1 METTLVLIK
10 PDAVKRR
17 VVANILD
24 MFESHTE
31 LEIKQLKLMTL
42 TFEKAYEHYGEHDGK
57 PFFEDLMQFIT
68 SGPLYAIEIIGENA
82 IADVRRLCGATNPL
96 VAAPGTIRARY
107 ATSTNRNVVHSSD
120 SIESAQRELK
130 VFFG

>member
-1 METTLVLIK
+1 MESTLVLIK

-42 TFEKAYEHYGEHDGK
+42 TYEKAYEHYGEHDGK

-82 IADVRRLCGATNPL
+82 IADVRKLCGATNPL
-96 VAAPGTIRARY
+96 EAAPGTIRARY
-107 ATSTNRNVVHSSD
+107 ATATNRNVVHSSD
-120 SIESAQRELK
+120 SIQSAQRELK

>member
-1 METTLVLIK
+1 MERTLVLIK

-42 TFEKAYEHYGEHDGK
+42 TYEKAYEHYGEHEGK

-68 SGPLYAIEIIGENA
+68 SGPLYAIEIIGDNA
-82 IADVRRLCGATNPL
+82 ISDVRKLCGSTNPL
-96 VAAPGTIRARY
+96 EAAPGTIRARY
-107 ATSTNRNVVHSSD
+107 ATATNRNVVHSSD
-120 SIESAQRELK
+120 SPENAKRELN

>member
-1 METTLVLIK
+1 
-10 PDAVKRR
+10 
-17 VVANILD
+17 

-42 TFEKAYEHYGEHDGK
+42 TYEKAYEHYGEHDGK

-82 IADVRRLCGATNPL
+82 IADVRKLCGKTNPL
-96 VAAPGTIRARY
+96 EAAPGTIRARY
-107 ATSTNRNVVHSSD
+107 ATATNRNVVHSSD
-120 SIESAQRELK
+120 SPENAQRELK